1 MYKNKRD
8 IMSSVHLNVDS
19 LPPFDR
25 IPTRKPAT
33 AVLLV
38 RPTYFDV
45 VYEINPH
52 MKGNIGSVNKSL
64 AMEQWNHLQKIYQH
78 LGYKVHVIEGVPDLP
93 DMVFCANQSFPFV
106 DQNSQ
111 HCVILSKMASPFRN
125 GEVEHIAQWYE
136 QQGYHLIHQT
146 DPPVKFEGMGDA
158 IWHPHKN
165 ILYIGYGFRT
175 SKNALQRAATCISCD
190 VIGLELIK
198 PHFYHLDTALS
209 VINEHTALF
218 VEEAF
223 SEEGK
228 QMLSMMFSNL
238 IDVPLEEAQM
248 GFVTNGHCPDGI
260 HFIVQKGNP
269 ITKKKLEEL
278 GIQVLELDT
287 SEFLKSGGSV
297 FCMKMMLP

>member
-1 MYKNKRD
+1 MPR
-8 IMSSVHLNVDS
+8 VHLSAES
-19 LPPFDR
+19 LPLCDH
-25 IPTRKPAT
+25 IPTRKPAS

-38 RPTYFDV
+38 QPTYFDV

-52 MKGNIGSVNKSL
+52 MKGNIGNVDKAL
-64 AMEQWNHLQKIYQH
+64 ALEQWNCLYKIYQQ
-78 LGYKVHVIEGVPDLP
+78 LGYNIHVIEGVPNLP

-106 DQNSQ
+106 DEKNQK
-111 HCVILSKMASPFRN
+111 CVILSKMASPFRS
-125 GEVEHIAQWYE
+125 GEVEHIARWYE
-136 QQGYHLIHQT
+136 QHNYHLIHQV
-146 DPPVKFEGMGDA
+146 DPPVEFEGMGDA

-175 SKNALQRAATCISCD
+175 SKNALIRAANCISCD

-209 VINEHTALF
+209 VLNEHTALF
-218 VEEAF
+218 VKEAF

-228 QMLSMMFSNL
+228 EILSAMFSNL

-248 GFVTNGHCPDGI
+248 GFVTNGHCPDGRN
-260 HFIVQKGNP
+260 FIVQKGNS
-269 ITKKKLEEL
+269 ITKQKLEDI
-278 GIQVLELDT
+278 GIQVWELDT
-287 SEFLKSGGSV
+287 SEFMKSGGSV